1 MRRLVVVSATVL
13 AVAATARVL
22 SRRRRDHVP
31 AEGNGHSA
39 DADRT
44 AALKARI
51 AAARR
56 RLQDELG
63 NVRGE

>member
-13 AVAATARVL
+13 AVAAVAHLL
-22 SRRRRDHVP
+22 SRQRRQDVP
-31 AEGNGHSA
+31 AEGNGHSSEV
-39 DADRT
+39 DRT

-56 RLQDELG
+56 RLQDELD

>member
-1 MRRLVVVSATVL
+1 MRRLAVVFATAL
-13 AVAATARVL
+13 AVAAVAHVL
-22 SRRRRDHVP
+22 FRQRRRGVS
-31 AEGNGHSA
+31 AEGNGHSS

-56 RLQDELG
+56 RLQDELD

>member
-13 AVAATARVL
+13 TVAAVAHLL
-22 SRRRRDHVP
+22 SRQRHDDVP
-31 AEGNGHSA
+31 AEGNGHSS
-39 DADRT
+39 DVDRT

-56 RLQDELG
+56 RLQDELD

>member
-13 AVAATARVL
+13 AVAVVAGVL
-22 SRRRRDHVP
+22 FRPRRQDVP
-31 AEGNGHSA
+31 AEGNGHSP

-56 RLQDELG
+56 RLQDEFD

>member
-13 AVAATARVL
+13 AVAAVAHLL
-22 SRRRRDHVP
+22 SQRHEDVP
-31 AEGNGHSA
+31 AEGNGHSS
-39 DADRT
+39 DVDRT

-56 RLQDELG
+56 RLQDEFD

>member
-1 MRRLVVVSATVL
+1 MRRLVVVSATAL
-13 AVAATARVL
+13 TVAAAAHAL
-22 SRRRRDHVP
+22 SRRRRGDVP
-31 AEGNGHSA
+31 AEGNGHSS